1 MTSRLVGAAALML
14 LLASSVVASAQD
26 LSSQLVG
33 VWKRTSTVNKVVA
46 TGETSKPAGENPT
59 GSLIFTRGGYFTW
72 IFIDEGRKS
81 PEKLPPTDA
90 ERIYLYKT
98 GGAASGT
105 YKVNGDKVTFLYN
118 ATTNQAWTGTERVH
132 TMQVSGKVLTW
143 TSAPLPDQSG
153 KNVIAILT
161 FERLE

>member
-1 MTSRLVGAAALML
+1 MVMFS
-14 LLASSVVASAQD
+14 
-26 LSSQLVG
+26 
-33 VWKRTSTVNKVVA
+33 
-46 TGETSKPAGENPT
+46 
-59 GSLIFTRGGYFTW
+59 RGGYFTW
-72 IFIDEGRKS
+72 IFIDDGRKS

-90 ERIYLYKT
+90 ERLYLYNT

-118 ATTNQAWTGTERVH
+118 ASLNQAWTGTERVQ

-143 TSAPLPDQSG
+143 TSAPFKTSDG
-153 KNVIAILT
+153 KEAIATIT